1 MLDSQGE
8 ELMCKA
14 CVNLGGYHAE
24 NYKAFDDLCGK
35 AFYEFC
41 MALEGVPEKLTS
53 THVRENKATAH
64 IKEASKDA
72 IDNFLEHWVST
83 EFEDYFKEEGTSTL
97 PEMVYVSPT
106 DLHKKFKTYLH
117 NEKEVLD
124 EQSFKSRLA
133 RKKLTSMPKKRVRLE
148 STTYQPH
155 MYVVS
160 VRKLIL
166 ELDLAGATEGVRS
179 FLDEK
184 KGAQEALDSA
194 VAEFRQFEHS
204 MKGKLWTQD
213 NHDTK
218 ERLMNEIAERDEKH
232 RKLMESE
239 TSRLVAEVVEDESIT
254 AGNFVPKA
262 WRDFYDNVEERV
274 AKFLDSLFGPEEG
287 EINEATTSTDSKPI
301 KRKAPLEAECAAIGF
316 TAGPASKRPC

>member
-1 MLDSQGE
+1 
-8 ELMCKA
+8 
-14 CVNLGGYHAE
+14 
-24 NYKAFDDLCGK
+24 
-35 AFYEFC
+35 
-41 MALEGVPEKLTS
+41 
-53 THVRENKATAH
+53 
-64 IKEASKDA
+64 
-72 IDNFLEHWVST
+72 
-83 EFEDYFKEEGTSTL
+83 
-97 PEMVYVSPT
+97 
-106 DLHKKFKTYLH
+106 
-117 NEKEVLD
+117 
-124 EQSFKSRLA
+124 
-133 RKKLTSMPKKRVRLE
+133 
-148 STTYQPH
+148 
-155 MYVVS
+155 
-160 VRKLIL
+160 
-166 ELDLAGATEGVRS
+166 
-179 FLDEK
+179 
-184 KGAQEALDSA
+184 
-194 VAEFRQFEHS
+194 